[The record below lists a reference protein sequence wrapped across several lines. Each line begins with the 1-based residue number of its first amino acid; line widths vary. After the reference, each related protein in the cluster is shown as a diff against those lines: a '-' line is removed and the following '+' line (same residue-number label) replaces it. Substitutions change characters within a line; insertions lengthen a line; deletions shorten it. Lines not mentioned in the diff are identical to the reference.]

1 VINVAEW
8 LASVLKLRRDV
19 RSEQSYQTDSFRLE
33 AQRII
38 DAFRAHDLDP
48 NEVARILP
56 KTLVLGTSPSVLG
69 DASELKNHLSEFSPW
84 AVEQLALDPLWVR
97 GKSKK
102 PHLSIHSYKNIS
114 ELTDFFKA
122 REQDRGDGTEGLI
135 DRYQLHIYKQDDKPL
150 SESTGTFVVLLSE
163 EFAQLDD
170 DTFYRFYYLTEGH
183 FFEHSPCLIHLLQ
196 IITVAL
202 HHRIF
207 IFGHVMA
214 QRRIEALDGQEGFV
228 NDLVTGVT
236 GKIWHPED
244 IFFRPGAGKENWN
257 IRARHWV
264 TESMKGT
271 RSEFLLESLPPTPE
285 SLEPYR

>member
-8 LASVLKLRRDV
+8 LASALKLKRDI
-19 RSEQSYQTDSFRLE
+19 RSERSYQTDSFRLE

-56 KTLVLGTSPSVLG
+56 KGVLLGASPSVLG
-69 DASELKNHLSEFSPW
+69 DASELKNHLSEVSPW
-84 AVEQLALDPLWVR
+84 ALNELALDPLWLR

-102 PHLSIHSYKNIS
+102 PHLYIHSYKHLS
-114 ELTDFFKA
+114 ELTDFLKS
-122 REQDRGDGTEGLI
+122 REGLREDGTEGLI

-150 SESTGTFVVLLSE
+150 SDSAGTFVVLLSE
-163 EFAQLDD
+163 EFACLDGD
-170 DTFYRFYYLTEGH
+170 SYYRFYYLTEGH
-183 FFEHSPCLIHLLQ
+183 HFEHSPCLIHLLQ

-202 HHRIF
+202 HYRIF

-214 QRRIEALDGQEGFV
+214 PRRIEALDGGEGFV

-236 GKIWHPED
+236 GKVWHPED
-244 IFFRPGAGKENWN
+244 LFFRPGTGKEQWN
-257 IRARHWV
+257 LRARRWTV
-264 TESMKGT
+264 ESMLGT
-271 RSEFLLESLPPTPE
+271 SSELLLESLPPPPK
-285 SLEPYR
+285 S